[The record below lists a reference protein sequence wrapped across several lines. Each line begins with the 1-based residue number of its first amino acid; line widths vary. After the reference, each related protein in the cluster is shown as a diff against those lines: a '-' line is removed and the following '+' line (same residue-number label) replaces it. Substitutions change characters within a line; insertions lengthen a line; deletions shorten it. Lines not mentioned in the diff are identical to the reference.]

1 MKQEINLYQLQ
12 HRPETR
18 IFPAGKMLQVAGILV
33 LAMTLM
39 YVFAAQQVVSV
50 ERELEVMARQE
61 SVAMERLQNIGP
73 LINSITGETN
83 WAEQLDESVRML
95 AERQAMLDLIQGS
108 KLGDTRGF
116 SRHLRA
122 LARQDVEGVWLTH
135 VVLSALGDRTRLEGR
150 TIRAELI
157 PLYVQDLTAE
167 APFAAQRFNRF
178 QIDSPL
184 DDEETAL
191 HFSMDSDLLLASDTV
206 RQP

>member
-1 MKQEINLYQLQ
+1 MKQDINLYQAQ

-18 IFPAGKMLQVAGILV
+18 IFPAGIMLQVAGIAV

-39 YVFAAQQVVSV
+39 YVFAVQRVGSMA
-50 ERELEVMARQE
+50 RELEIVARQE
-61 SVAMERLQNIGP
+61 SVATERLQNIGP
-73 LINSITGETN
+73 LINTVTGETN
-83 WAEQLDESVRML
+83 WAEQLDDSLRML
-95 AERQAMLDLIQGS
+95 AERQAMLNLMEGS
-108 KLGDTRGF
+108 KLGDTQGF

-135 VVLSALGDRTRLEGR
+135 IVLSALGDRTRLEGR

-167 APFAAQRFNRF
+167 APFAAQRFARF
-178 QIDSPL
+178 QIDSPV
-184 DDEETAL
+184 DEEDTAL
-191 HFSMDSDLLLASDTV
+191 HFSMDSDVLLAADTV